1 MKFVRFS
8 LTAALSGLFLAGAFT
23 PAAQAA
29 DGLSPKL
36 SLNQAD
42 WPRLQG
48 RLQLNTVDGDAASPY
63 GDRRFSG
70 PRLLSASLLGD
81 YYLTGSLL
89 GSRTSGGLR
98 ATSGLLVG
106 PTSLTLGAG
115 ALSSPSG
122 LSVSRQSLSLWSPG
136 IENGD
141 PNTTLPYIGIGYTGQ
156 SAQGHWGFK
165 ADFGLVGMG
174 ASNGLRL
181 GRNVSLARSLDD
193 VLRDLRFTPVIQVGL
208 SYAF

>member
-8 LTAALSGLFLAGAFT
+8 LTAALSSLLLASVFT
-23 PAAQAA
+23 PAQAA
-29 DGLSPKL
+29 DGLRPKL
-36 SLNQAD
+36 GLSQAD
-42 WPRLQG
+42 WPRWQG
-48 RLQLNTVDGDAASPY
+48 RLQLNTSDRDATTPY
-63 GDRRFSG
+63 GERRGSS

-89 GSRTSGGLR
+89 GSRVSGGLR

-106 PTSLTLGAG
+106 PTSLTLGG
-115 ALSSPSG
+115 LSAPSG
-122 LSVSRQSLSLWSPG
+122 LSVSRQSMTLWGPG
-136 IENGD
+136 NDSAD

-156 SAQGHWGFK
+156 SAQGTWGFK

-174 ASNGLRL
+174 TSNSLRL
-181 GRNVSLARSLDD
+181 GRNPSLARSLDD

>member
-8 LTAALSGLFLAGAFT
+8 LTAALSSLLLAGAFT
-23 PAAQAA
+23 PARAA
-29 DGLSPKL
+29 DAQSPKL

-42 WPRLQG
+42 WPRWQG
-48 RLQLNTVDGDAASPY
+48 RLQLNTADGDANSAY
-63 GDRRFSG
+63 GERRSST

-98 ATSGLLVG
+98 ATSGLLMG
-106 PTSLTLGAG
+106 PTSLTLGG
-115 ALSSPSG
+115 LSSPSG
-122 LSVSRQSLSLWSPG
+122 LSVNRQSLNLWGPG
-136 IENGD
+136 SDSD
-141 PNTTLPYIGIGYTGQ
+141 PNTTLPYFGIGYTGQ
-156 SAQGHWGFK
+156 SAQGTWGFK
-165 ADFGLVGMG
+165 ADFGLVGVG
-174 ASNGLRL
+174 ANNGLRL
-181 GRNVSLARSLDD
+181 GRNPSLARSLDD

>member
-1 MKFVRFS
+1 MKFARFS
-8 LTAALSGLFLAGAFT
+8 LTAALSSLLLAGAFT
-23 PAAQAA
+23 PAQAA

-42 WPRLQG
+42 WPRWQG
-48 RLQLNTVDGDAASPY
+48 RLQLNTADGEGHSSA
-63 GDRRFSG
+63 

-98 ATSGLLVG
+98 ATSGLLMG
-106 PTSLTLGAG
+106 PSSLTLGG
-115 ALSSPSG
+115 LSAPSG
-122 LSVSRQSLSLWSPG
+122 LSVSRQSMNLWGPG
-136 IENGD
+136 HDGGD

-156 SAQGHWGFK
+156 SAQGTWGFK
-165 ADFGLVGMG
+165 ADFGLVGIG

-181 GRNVSLARSLDD
+181 GRNPSLARSLDD